1 MADEKTLR
9 KIEEELLNAGFS
21 VQAVVQAFR
30 VYDDAQESK
39 RTFDLPDWMA
49 FDKVVQE
56 KDHLLYALQA
66 VKRKK
71 DDQLQAQAMA
81 DREARVQAVKD
92 ALEIKRLQAVK
103 REKDDQLQ
111 AQALEIKRLQAQVQ
125 ESKEIKRL
133 QVQEIKRLKSEVQTG
148 NQEIERLLYALQA
161 VKRGEVWT
169 LLRSAKRWY
178 ESYMKNNMGQDLESC
193 ESRIRLAEVVCRMS
207 HEQ

>member
-9 KIEEELLNAGFS
+9 KIEEELLNAGFLRNS

-66 VKRKK
+66 VKKEK
-71 DDQLQAQAMA
+71 DDRITAQ
-81 DREARVQAVKD
+81 

-111 AQALEIKRLQAQVQ
+111 AQALEIKRLQSHRAMARLV
-125 ESKEIKRL
+125 SKTSL
-133 QVQEIKRLKSEVQTG
+133 TQA
-148 NQEIERLLYALQA
+148 EREEYGL
-161 VKRGEVWT
+161 
-169 LLRSAKRWY
+169 LLRAAKRWY
-178 ESYMKNNMGQDLESC
+178 ESYMKNSMGQDLESC
-193 ESRIRLAEVVCRMS
+193 ESRIRLAEVVCRITNGRI
-207 HEQ
+207 